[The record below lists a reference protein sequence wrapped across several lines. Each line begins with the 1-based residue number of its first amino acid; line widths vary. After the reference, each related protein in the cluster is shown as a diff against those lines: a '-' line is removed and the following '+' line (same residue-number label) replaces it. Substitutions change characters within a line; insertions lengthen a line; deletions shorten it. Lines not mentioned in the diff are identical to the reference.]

1 MRRAMF
7 LSQDSAVLCLTLR
20 GLDRLGILAPS
31 LDGERALAD
40 LHPVL
45 NEAGFGAL
53 RVAMHSLSGAGWL
66 AAGSPS
72 MDPETAAF
80 RWTDAGR
87 RAMSQRE
94 RYVGLGNLLAGFA
107 TGGGEVW
114 RRPWSE
120 PQVESFLEHV
130 AAAIDRRGSPEG
142 GADGQEELIREQL
155 GLALVVPLML
165 WLHESSRLGDRG
177 PDLPDGPFGEGAA
190 RLLGALGWLQAGDR
204 GWTESGEHARAFAL
218 NFGGVITY
226 LPLFARLPEI
236 YRGELNVAHEPGEP
250 EWHVLRELNLRISG
264 AAHRRYF
271 SESEGLFLDLFDRE
285 PIERQPAFVADMGC
299 GDGSWLLHLHRTI
312 RERTLRGRRLADHP
326 LLMVGIDP
334 DPGAREMTREKLE
347 ATGAKALVIS
357 GDVTDPD
364 RLAKDL
370 AAHGLRIEDGLH
382 IRAFIDHERTYRGGG
397 DATWAPGW
405 ASSVYMDAEGRAI
418 SADDVER
425 DLIAHLA
432 RWRPHVRQ
440 HGLVVL
446 EAHCVAPAVMSR
458 HLGALHGIAFDAHQA
473 YSKQYTVD
481 HASFLRCCQEA
492 GLQPEGL
499 SERRY
504 PAGRPF
510 VSISLNRLLAPDEG
524 PPFPGSGT
532 SLPREDSW
540 QPDSDVDLEDG
551 RALHEILFTG
561 GDVRYPALWCAAPT
575 GFVVGGALEALEAR
589 LRTAREGEAIRV
601 LDYGAGTGTA
611 TIELLEACHERDFEQ
626 RLERAGATLEIH
638 LVDLPS
644 SWFAQGYELLR
655 DCGWTRFHSLRGAKG
670 GFRPLAEALGGRV
683 VDVAM
688 ASMVFHLI
696 PPRALGRTAAG
707 LADVLAP
714 NGVLVWSA
722 PDLGPAAA
730 DSVLLHDPNRRLRE
744 RWLELLADA
753 DPEGLSPM
761 LGEAVR
767 RARAELDEEGLRRA
781 GERADRRIRPRPLAS
796 EVTDALAPRFAGEVR
811 STAYEMLSEEVVQ
824 GLLVPS
830 NQAEYL
836 PEIADRPLRE
846 RAIRELMRNDVLPAM
861 QAGPAGTALGL
872 NLHWTLGRFSR
883 RR

>member
-1 MRRAMF
+1 
-7 LSQDSAVLCLTLR
+7 
-20 GLDRLGILAPS
+20 
-31 LDGERALAD
+31 
-40 LHPVL
+40 
-45 NEAGFGAL
+45 
-53 RVAMHSLSGAGWL
+53 MHSLSGAGWL
-66 AAGSPS
+66 APSAPS
-72 MDPETAAF
+72 MDPATAVF

-87 RAMSQRE
+87 RAMLRRE
-94 RYVGLGNLLAGFA
+94 QYVGLGDLLAGFA
-107 TGGGEVW
+107 TGGEEVW
-114 RRPWSE
+114 RRPWSK

-130 AAAIDRRGSPEG
+130 AAALDRRRPAG
-142 GADGQEELIREQL
+142 GDADGQEGLIREQL
-155 GLALVVPLML
+155 DLALVVPLML

-177 PDLPDGPFGEGAA
+177 PELPSGPFGEGAA
-190 RLLGALGWLQAGDR
+190 QLLGALGWLQTGDR
-204 GWTESGEHARAFAL
+204 SWTESGEQARAFAL

-236 YRGELNVAHEPGEP
+236 YRGELNVAQEAGEP

-271 SESEGLFLDLFDRE
+271 SESEGLFLELFDRE
-285 PIERQPAFVADMGC
+285 PIERQPAFIADTGC
-299 GDGSWLLHLHRTI
+299 GDGSWLLHLHQTI
-312 RERTLRGRRLADHP
+312 RERTLRGGRLDDRP
-326 LLMVGIDP
+326 LLLVGIDP
-334 DPGAREMTREKLE
+334 DRGAREMTREKLE
-347 ATGAKALVIS
+347 AAGAEALVIS

-405 ASSVYMDAEGRAI
+405 ASSVYLDDEGRAI
-418 SADDVER
+418 SGKDIEL

-432 RWRPHVRQ
+432 RWRPHVRE

-510 VSISLNRLLAPDEG
+510 VSISLNRLLAPGDG
-524 PPFPGSGT
+524 SPFPGTGT

-589 LRTAREGEAIRV
+589 LRTARKGDTIRV

-611 TIELLEACHERDFEQ
+611 TIELLKACRERDFEQ
-626 RLERAGATLEIH
+626 KLEKAGVTLEVH

-644 SWFAQGYELLR
+644 SWFAQGHELLR
-655 DCGWTRFHSLRGAKG
+655 DCSWTRFHSLLSAEG
-670 GFRPLAEALGGRV
+670 GFRPLPEVLGDRV
-683 VDVAM
+683 IDVAM

-696 PPRALGRTAAG
+696 PPRALERTAAG

-714 NGVLVWSA
+714 DGVLVWSA
-722 PDLGPAAA
+722 PDLGPAAT

-744 RWLELLADA
+744 RWLELLAEA
-753 DPEGLSPM
+753 DPDDLSPV

-767 RARAELDEEGLRRA
+767 RARAELDAEGLRRA
-781 GERADRRIRPRPLAS
+781 GERAERRIRPRPLAS
-796 EVTDALAPRFAGEVR
+796 EVTDALASRFAGEIH

-836 PEIADRPLRE
+836 PEITDRQLRE
-846 RAIRELMRNDVLPAM
+846 GTIRELMRNDVLPAM
-861 QAGPAGTALGL
+861 QAGAAGTALGL

-883 RR
+883 R